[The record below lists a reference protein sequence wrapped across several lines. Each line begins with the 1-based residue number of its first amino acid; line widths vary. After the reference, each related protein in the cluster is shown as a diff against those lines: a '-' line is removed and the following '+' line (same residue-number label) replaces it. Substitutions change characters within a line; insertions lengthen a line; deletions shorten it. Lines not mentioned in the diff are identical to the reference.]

1 MSRYTLLK
9 LVAAVSVVA
18 AIALGLVVLR
28 SRAAPADDPAA
39 HAPVSVQ
46 TTPVLKTDLSDSQV
60 LPGTLGFGS
69 QTPVSGRG
77 AGIVTQLPTV
87 GKVTAR
93 GRSLYRVDDQPV
105 PVFYGSTPLFR
116 TLRRPKITE
125 PLTGKPVSPT
135 EDPASS
141 ISSAPPTTRPP
152 APPIPPPLRGRDVT
166 VVVDNLRAL
175 GYDIGVQPSSG
186 TEVYTTSLAAAVK
199 RWQQDVGMKATG
211 TLGVGQVVVLPGPG
225 RVSSVEAQLGDPAEG
240 PLLNLTST
248 TRTVSVPVDAGAVN
262 GIKVGARATVVLPDT
277 KEIKAR
283 VSAISRSIP
292 TGQGTNPGAENSPPT
307 LTIRVQPLRAADVA
321 KLDSAPVQVRFSSAL
336 RQGVLAVP
344 VAALLALSGGGYALQ
359 RADGS
364 LIAVETGLF
373 ADGLV
378 EVSGDGLAA
387 GLPVQ
392 TAS

>member
-1 MSRYTLLK
+1 LSRYTLLK

-77 AGIVTQLPTV
+77 AGVVTQLPTV

-116 TLRRPKITE
+116 TLRRPKIPE

-135 EDPASS
+135 EDPASG

-186 TEVYTTSLAAAVK
+186 TGVYTKSMAAAVK
-199 RWQQDVGMKATG
+199 RWQNDVGMKATG

-292 TGQGTNPGAENSPPT
+292 TGQGANPGAENSPPT